1 MEVKR
6 FNERRAEE
14 ERAKAK
20 SAHCD
25 AARESH
31 NMLAEIFAARAAARD
46 RCSSAT
52 DG

>member
-14 ERAKAK
+14 ERAKAE
-20 SAHCD
+20 
-25 AARESH
+25 AAECAEARSH
-31 NMLAEIFAARAAARD
+31 HNILADIFAARAAARES
-46 RCSSAT
+46 RAPPN